1 MSEPEP
7 PAQQQPYY
15 HPSPP
20 PSSPASGPEAR
31 NSTGYYPRRPPL
43 AEVDTWELW
52 QAWRRGERKNVLPW
66 LGLLTG
72 FCVVLASMYSFFFFS
87 TLLTNDLIAQVG
99 LTIVLVVFLLALWRR
114 ISPRRGFALLVVA
127 LMLAV
132 SGAAFVLWL
141 AAFRLS
147 GWNPWVAIA
156 GTVVLG
162 LAGLL
167 IGLPSLNAIA
177 RSDKEG

>member
-1 MSEPEP
+1 MGEPEP
-7 PAQQQPYY
+7 PAQQ
-15 HPSPP
+15 HPH
-20 PSSPASGPEAR
+20 PSSPAYGPEGR
-31 NSTGYYPRRPPL
+31 NSTGYYSRRPPL

-52 QAWRRGERKNVLPW
+52 QAWRRGEHKKVLPW

-87 TLLTNDLIAQVG
+87 TMLTDDLIAQVG